1 MLEQIEI
8 DMAKHCRTAVQ
19 LSSEQP
25 EPIGEAY
32 CFEWGAVADAAR
44 EAGHNLDRFLTLRLA
59 GHFARRRPRSS
70 VLIFYT
76 PVQGHIVM
84 TVCAKRRLAVIDALH
99 SMPGYL
105 EYGQEFVPP
114 TARPFILFDGQRLY
128 RTYLTQDRPTES
140 HYICDLGN
148 LFGLSVDAVDE
159 PGYEIVLAGPNSE
172 VDYSVVPM
180 EPTEEVRTDGAT
192 ITLHHVF
199 CRLTR
204 SG

>member
-1 MLEQIEI
+1 MLEQIDI
-8 DMAKHCRTAVQ
+8 DVAKHCRAAVQ
-19 LSSEQP
+19 LSSGQP

-44 EAGHNLDRFLTLRLA
+44 EAGQNLDRFLTLRLA
-59 GHFARRRPRSS
+59 GHFALKRSRSS
-70 VLIFYT
+70 VLVFYT
-76 PVQGHIVM
+76 PVQGHIIM
-84 TVCAKRRLAVIDALH
+84 TVCSTTRLSMIDALH

-114 TARPFILFDGQRLY
+114 TARPFILYDEQCLY
-128 RTYLTQDRPTES
+128 RTYLTQGRPTES

-159 PGYEIVLAGPNSE
+159 PGYEIVTAGPNSD
-172 VDYSVVPM
+172 VDYSVVPL
-180 EPTEEVRTDGAT
+180 EPTEEVWTGGAT

-204 SG
+204 SD